1 MAKKSKRTAQPR
13 NPTSSRDIDRWLAK
27 ATQHLLQADYERVI
41 ATAQRVLQAPVASQQ
56 HRIEALDRL
65 GAAYSMQQRYFE
77 AYTVTTMLVALAPQD
92 AMYWYNRGIAAR
104 FTMRIGQSLRD
115 LERAQELDNDSLLAD
130 RLAKDLPFA
139 RDAAEQSRVLRGP
152 DFTLDQLI
160 EQEELFQQAVE
171 VMAAHRWAD
180 AETMLRRVIA
190 IGDVLPQPWG
200 NLGLTLIMQRR
211 FDEAEAALR
220 RSLEID
226 PNYTIAR
233 QNLVGLPH
241 IRTSGKLPEMR
252 ITSPFQGQ
260 KMKQTL
266 SLLLEG
272 EQKFHDL
279 S

>member
-200 NLGLTLIMQRR
+200 NLGLTLIIS
-211 FDEAEAALR
+211 AASTR
-220 RSLEID
+220 PRPPCVVPSRSTRTTRS
-226 PNYTIAR
+226 PAR
-233 QNLVGLPH
+233 
-241 IRTSGKLPEMR
+241 
-252 ITSPFQGQ
+252 
-260 KMKQTL
+260 TL
-266 SLLLEG
+266 SGYHTSELRANCRRCG
-272 EQKFHDL
+272 
-279 S
+279 SPVRSRARR